1 MTLLNIE
8 NLNSY
13 YMGVRASRDISLTV
27 DKDEV
32 VSVLGRN
39 GAGKTTLMKS
49 IMGITPP
56 ETSGKIEFK
65 GKNLVDLSPHEIG
78 KMKIGLSPEEEGLI
92 PEFTLN
98 ENLNL
103 ALRENTEE
111 FEERLESVLALFPI
125 LKDLQERKGEELS
138 GGERRMA
145 VIAMALIREP
155 DLLLLDE
162 PFEGLSPGLA
172 EDFSKKMRQLEER
185 EIGILLAESNVD
197 YALRFSDRV
206 YVLERGEI
214 KFRGTSE
221 EFEERRSEFREILA

>member
-13 YMGVRASRDISLTV
+13 YMGVRANRDISLTV
-27 DKDEV
+27 EEDEIV
-32 VSVLGRN
+32 AVLGRN
-39 GAGKTTLMKS
+39 GAGKTTLLKS
-49 IMGITPP
+49 IVGITPP

-65 GKNLVDLSPHEIG
+65 GKNLVDLPAHEIG
-78 KMKIGLSPEEEGLI
+78 SMKIGISPEEEALI

-103 ALRENTEE
+103 ALRKNTEE
-111 FEERLESVLALFPI
+111 FEERLESVLTLFPM

-145 VIAMALIREP
+145 AIAMALIREP

-172 EDFSKKMRQLEER
+172 EDFSKKIRKLEKR
-185 EIGILLAESNVD
+185 DMGILLTESNVD
-197 YALRFSDRV
+197 YGLRFSDRV
-206 YVLERGEI
+206 CVLERGEI
-214 KFRGTSE
+214 KFSGTSE